1 MPYGDLSFPPNRT
14 RQHLQGR
21 CIVSTIFF
29 TINILNDIMR
39 SMLPG
44 EEILYQA
51 VNTVRN
57 IEILQFA
64 YMLHFMARK

>member
-1 MPYGDLSFPPNRT
+1 
-14 RQHLQGR
+14 
-21 CIVSTIFF
+21 
-29 TINILNDIMR
+29 MR